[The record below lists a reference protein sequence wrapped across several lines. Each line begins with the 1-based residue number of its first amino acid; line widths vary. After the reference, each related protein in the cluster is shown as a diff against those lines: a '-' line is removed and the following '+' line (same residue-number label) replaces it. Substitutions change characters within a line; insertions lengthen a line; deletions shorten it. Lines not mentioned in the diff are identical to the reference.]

1 MAFFCPQCGRRG
13 SLAISQRIELPPDSR
28 SDEITVQVILCSD
41 CQFSGLAVYEES
53 RRGSF
58 ESDSWLH
65 TGYFVAEKDLQTVRL
80 AIQDC
85 PDPDNARC
93 NCSVHRSL
101 GRVDA
106 QGCWLGLEGIEPLKS
121 FALVM

>member
-1 MAFFCPQCGRRG
+1 MAFFCPQCGIRG
-13 SLAISQRIELPPDSR
+13 SLAINQRIELPPDAR
-28 SDEITVQVILCSD
+28 SDEITVQVVLCSA

-65 TGYFVAEKDLQTVRL
+65 TGYIVAEKDLQMISQ

-85 PDPDNARC
+85 PDPYNARC
-93 NCSVHRSL
+93 KCRVHSSL

-106 QGCWLGLEGIEPLKS
+106 QGCWVGLAGIEPLKS